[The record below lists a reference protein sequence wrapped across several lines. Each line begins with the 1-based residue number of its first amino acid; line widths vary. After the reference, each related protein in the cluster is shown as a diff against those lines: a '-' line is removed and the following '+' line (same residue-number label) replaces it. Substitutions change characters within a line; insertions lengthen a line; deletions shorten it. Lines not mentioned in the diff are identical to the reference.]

1 MEKKFEILEHTAD
14 AGVIAYGTDLGQAFA
29 NAAQG
34 LFSLITDLDDVD
46 EVLRR
51 DIELTAADREGLL
64 VAWLNELIYIFDS
77 QNILF
82 KRFDITSLS
91 DTKLRASIYGERVD
105 RLKHELKTGVKAA
118 TYHMLKIDQNDGY
131 RAQVLFDI

>member
-51 DIELTAADREGLL
+51 DIDLAAADREGLL
-64 VAWLNELIYIFDS
+64 VAWLNELIYIY
-77 QNILF
+77 L
-82 KRFDITSLS
+82 SL
-91 DTKLRASIYGERVD
+91 L
-105 RLKHELKTGVKAA
+105 
-118 TYHMLKIDQNDGY
+118 
-131 RAQVLFDI
+131 VLFTIFHWILLCLPFFKSRQIYINLFITQI